1 MTGAL
6 SVDAAG
12 GSEALK
18 LVAIFWTAFLIG
30 LSGALVPGPV
40 LSVTIK
46 EAGRRGA
53 RAGPLITLGH
63 GIAEIAIT
71 IALVAGLSAFLN
83 NNTLRMIIA
92 IAGGAV
98 LCYMGVSMM
107 RSLRTIEL
115 DLKAAS
121 EEGGRSGTGAAPVLL
136 GISATISN
144 PYWFGWWGS
153 IGAGLIVAS
162 SALGIKGIA
171 AFVTGHVLS
180 DLVWYTLVSYLVSLG
195 LSRGRGRWYKV
206 LFAVCGIFLVVV
218 GLLFIRYGFGIN
230 R

>member
-1 MTGAL
+1 MGA
-6 SVDAAG
+6 SAAG
-12 GSEALK
+12 GSEALQ
-18 LVAIFWTAFLIG
+18 LLAIFWTAFLIG

-53 RAGPLITLGH
+53 KAGPLITLGH

-83 NNTLRMIIA
+83 NNTLRMVIA
-92 IAGGAV
+92 IAGGSV
-98 LCYMGVSMM
+98 LCYMGLSMM
-107 RSLRTIEL
+107 RSLKTIEL
-115 DLKAAS
+115 DLRAS
-121 EEGGRSGTGAAPVLL
+121 AEDGGGTGARATPVLL
-136 GISATISN
+136 GISATLSN

-180 DLVWYTLVSYLVSLG
+180 DLVWYTTVSYLVSLG

-206 LFAVCGIFLVVV
+206 LFAVCGAFLIVV
-218 GLLFIRYGFGIN
+218 GVLFIRYGFRISL
-230 R
+230 

>member
-1 MTGAL
+1 MDA
-6 SVDAAG
+6 SAAG
-12 GSEALK
+12 GSQAPQL
-18 LVAIFWTAFLIG
+18 LAIFWTAFLIG

-40 LSVTIK
+40 LSVTIR

-83 NNTLRMIIA
+83 DNTLRMVIA
-92 IAGGAV
+92 IAGGLV
-98 LCYMGVSMM
+98 LCYMGLSML
-107 RSLRTIEL
+107 RSLKTVEL
-115 DLKAAS
+115 DLRAS
-121 EEGGRSGTGAAPVLL
+121 AEDGGTSAGSATPVLL
-136 GISATISN
+136 GISATVSN

-180 DLVWYTLVSYLVSLG
+180 DLVWYTGVSYLVSLG
-195 LSRGRGRWYKV
+195 LSRGGGRWYKV
-206 LFAVCGIFLVVV
+206 LFAVCGAFLIAAGV
-218 GLLFIRYGFGIN
+218 LFVRYGFRIN
-230 R
+230 L